1 MPLLTDRTALITG
14 GTRGIGLAIARA
26 LAVAGARVIVSSRK
40 ADAVEATA
48 AALRADGHEA
58 VGIPANV
65 GRSDDV
71 ARLAEAAVQAFG
83 GVQIVV
89 NNAAVNPVFGPVQDT
104 SDDAFD
110 KIMAVNLRGPF
121 QLCRAL
127 LPALK
132 ERGGAIVN
140 ISSIGGVSPE
150 PGLGI
155 YSVSKAALI
164 SMTQVMAREWGPL
177 GIRANTICPG
187 LIRTDFSQVLWQDEK
202 LMGRFLKSQPI
213 PRVGEPEE
221 IAGLARFLASDEASY
236 CTGGVYMADGGFT
249 V

>member
-1 MPLLTDRTALITG
+1 MPPLTDRTALITG

-83 GVQIVV
+83 GIQIVV

-132 ERGGAIVN
+132 ARGGVIVN

>member
-202 LMGRFLKSQPI
+202 LMGRFLTSQPI